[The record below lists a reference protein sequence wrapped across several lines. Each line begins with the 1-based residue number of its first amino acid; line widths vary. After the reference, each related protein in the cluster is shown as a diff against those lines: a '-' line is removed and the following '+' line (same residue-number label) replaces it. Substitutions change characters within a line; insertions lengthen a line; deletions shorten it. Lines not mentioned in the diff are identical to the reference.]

1 METIMMN
8 AEQRRA
14 FVRDHRTCIFGFQ
27 RKEGPPSMSVVYY
40 TTEGDDVLIA
50 TMAAR
55 AKAKA
60 VQRVGE
66 ASICVLDEKWP
77 LTYLQLYGPA
87 RLDTDFDLVVDTM
100 VKVGEIMSGQPLPEE
115 ARPFVEEIARR
126 EDRVVIRLSPE
137 WTVYSP
143 PVHLN
148 AGDDGSKMQHGLGQ
162 RLPWRV

>member
-1 METIMMN
+1 MMN
-8 AEQRRA
+8 GEQRRA
-14 FVRDHRTCIFGFQ
+14 FVREHRTCIFAFQ

-40 TTEGDDVLIA
+40 TTDGDDILIA
-50 TMAAR
+50 TMAER

-60 VQRVGE
+60 VQRLGE

-87 RLDTDFDLVVDTM
+87 RLDSNVELVINTM
-100 VKVGEIMSGQPLPEE
+100 VRVGEIMSGQPLPKE
-115 ARPFVEEIARR
+115 ARPFVEEMARR
-126 EDRVVIRLSPE
+126 EHRVLIRLSPQ

-148 AGDDGSKMQHGLGQ
+148 AGDDGSTMQHGLAQ
-162 RLPWRV
+162 RLPWRA